1 MLKREEAIQSMIRDG
16 YDDTLATKLPKL
28 FIEDY
33 LEKEEEIISEA
44 LDIFIDSVQRGDIT
58 PDKYNNVNFANIK
71 KMTVEDYKL
80 EHCDGLFYNFKSHI
94 TEEFLTIVKRRPLRN
109 ILQNS
114 GVLDL
119 NDGYQYY
126 HKEIVGLPYEY
137 YDLCRI
143 FPYINY
149 NSDSHY
155 IKSGD
160 LDELLLRK
168 GFNEDSISIV
178 FGEIGL
184 APMFQKDK
192 PNDGIYIN
200 YDAIMSLGN
209 SKEYVPKMKPE
220 TN

>member
-1 MLKREEAIQSMIRDG
+1 MLKRDEAIQALIRDG
-16 YDDTLATKLPKL
+16 YDDAIVTELPKL
-28 FIEDY
+28 FIADY
-33 LEKEEEIISEA
+33 FEKEEEIISEA
-44 LDIFIDSVQRGDIT
+44 LDIFIDSVQRGDIA

-80 EHCDGLFYNFKSHI
+80 GHCDGLFYNFKSHI

-114 GVLDL
+114 GVLEL
-119 NDGYQYY
+119 NDGHQYY
-126 HKEIVGLPYEY
+126 HKEIVGLPHEY

-155 IKSGD
+155 IKSGN

-168 GFNEDSISIV
+168 GFSEDSISIV

-200 YDAIMSLGN
+200 YDAIMALGN
-209 SKEYVPKMKPE
+209 SKEYVPKVTPK
-220 TN
+220 N